1 MNCKHILNQ
10 GGLNMNIN
18 NVTGYSD
25 TTISTLANN
34 LNSKDAE
41 TTTNSN
47 LEDGVIYEKTSDTS
61 SKKTTYTP
69 NQSVIDQ
76 LKADAESRTSQLKS
90 LVEQL
95 FTKQGKTYDAAN
107 IWNLIRQGDYTVDA
121 ETAAKA
127 KEDISEDG
135 YWGVKQTSERIFSFA
150 KALTGGD
157 PSKIETMRDAV
168 KEGFEAAA
176 KMWGGDLPEISSQTY
191 DAVMKSFDEWAKEAS
206 AEE

>member
-1 MNCKHILNQ
+1 
-10 GGLNMNIN
+10 MNIN

-25 TTISTLANN
+25 TTVSTLANN

-157 PSKIETMRDAV
+157 PSKVETMRAAV
-168 KEGFEAAA
+168 KKGFDAAA

-191 DAVMKSFDEWAKEAS
+191 DAVMKSFDEWSKENS
-206 AEE
+206 TEQ

>member
-1 MNCKHILNQ
+1 
-10 GGLNMNIN
+10 MNIN